1 MKTILMTLG
10 AVAMTAIT
18 LNAVAAEPLLSPRAL
33 TVQHKTVAGLNAD
46 VNLINPS
53 GVTIAPRA
61 IDRVPAVAGVNDDVN
76 PVAGCRSMAASPKLI
91 AECAATPGMP
101 GCKKLADAKP

>member
-1 MKTILMTLG
+1 MTLG

-18 LNAVAAEPLLSPRAL
+18 LNAVAAEPLLSPRAV

-46 VNLINPS
+46 VNLINTA
-53 GVTIAPRA
+53 GITVAPRA
-61 IDRVPAVAGVNDDVN
+61 IDRVPTVTGANNEVN
-76 PVAGCRSMAASPKLI
+76 PVAGCRGMTASPKLI